1 MTASCVSARDRF
13 ASYRDEMLAREERT
27 MVREHLAVCGPCRRE
42 ASAFDPALLFAA
54 MPAEEVSPA
63 VAAEILAAVRNG
75 IAMKSAEKRIGEGSL
90 AATPFRRLSA
100 TAAAV
105 VAAVLLAWTSGPGGA
120 LRPVSPEAA
129 GPGAVAGVAEVAGVA
144 AVAGSLAVPAANG
157 NSGAHPLRLSLPA
170 ERSGP
175 AFGGAAFGEPDGAG
189 KGNIPADATI
199 YDWNPGGGQ
208 PRVVWI
214 VDRSLDI

>member
-1 MTASCVSARDRF
+1 MTASCATARERF

-42 ASAFDPALLFAA
+42 ASEFDPALLFAA
-54 MPAEEVSPA
+54 MPPEEVSPA

-75 IAMKSAEKRIGEGSL
+75 IAMKSAEKRIGDASIS
-90 AATPFRRLSA
+90 ATPFRRVSA

-129 GPGAVAGVAEVAGVA
+129 GPAGPGIAG
-144 AVAGSLAVPAANG
+144 GENLTVPMVNA
-157 NSGAHPLRLSLPA
+157 NSGAHPSRLSLPA
-170 ERSGP
+170 ERP
-175 AFGGAAFGEPDGAG
+175 ARAFGGAAFGEPDSAR